1 MSSRL
6 IQSIVLILIASVLLC
21 ASASAETDYSK
32 SVGGYSVYLGVVP
45 AEIVKGHTAA
55 HTEATMHYGAKTTG
69 DSHHV
74 MVSIMD
80 EKTGKQVANATVEGR
95 VGEIGLSVTGKKLEP
110 MIIAGTTT
118 YGNFFPMSGT
128 GPFQIDVE
136 FRLSGQAQTQSTRF
150 YYTHPSFNTPR

>member
-1 MSSRL
+1 
-6 IQSIVLILIASVLLC
+6 
-21 ASASAETDYSK
+21 
-32 SVGGYSVYLGVVP
+32 
-45 AEIVKGHTAA
+45 
-55 HTEATMHYGAKTTG
+55 
-69 DSHHV
+69 
-74 MVSIMD
+74 MD
-80 EKTGKQVANATVEGR
+80 EKTGKPVANATVEGR

-150 YYTHPSFNTPR
+150 YYTHPSFNPPR